1 MLLMLL
7 QVMSDVIDV
16 VASHVPQHYI
26 VIARHVSRTA
36 GRT

>member
-1 MLLMLL
+1 MLL

-16 VASHVPQHYI
+16 VASRVPQDYI
-26 VIARHVSRTA
+26 VIARYVSRTA